1 MRFIVYGAGA
11 IGGVL
16 GGRLFQAGEDVMLIA
31 RGPHHDAIRDV
42 GLTIEC
48 PTGSVTL
55 PVPVVDHPS
64 RITFTGDD
72 VVLLAVKGQHTADAI
87 AALDAAAPDGVPVV
101 SLQNGVENERRLL
114 RTFADVYPV
123 CVMMPAA
130 HLEPGVVQASSTPV
144 EGILDIGRHPE
155 GVDDRAEAIVAAFRR
170 AGFDSVAR
178 PDIARWKRRKLL
190 LNLATAIDAVCGLE
204 GAGSR
209 LYELVVDEGVRC
221 FDAAGLDVAP
231 RTRTASDA
239 TASSTCSPSPGSPG
253 RERRPGRAS
262 SAAPA
267 ASRPTSST
275 ARSSWSAGSTASPP
289 PPTASS
295 SALPSSAPGS
305 TADPDPWH
313 RMKCSRCSAHRH
325 RERPHPV
332 RRGAG
337 AAEGLAHAARRR
349 GPQHRVLRNGL
360 GRWGAPLAQVAQRVG
375 LTDLSRITWLGR

>member
-16 GGRLFQAGEDVMLIA
+16 GGRLFQAGEDVVLIA

-48 PTGSVTL
+48 PTGSATL

-64 RITFTGDD
+64 RITFTDDD

-144 EGILDIGRHPE
+144 EGILDIGRHPD
-155 GVDDRAEAIVAAFRR
+155 GVDDRAEAIAAAFRR

-190 LNLATAIDAVCGLE
+190 LNLANAIDAVCGLE
-204 GAGSR
+204 GSGID
-209 LYELVVDEGVRC
+209 LYLRASAEGERC
-221 FDAAGLDVAP
+221 FEAAGLAL
-231 RTRTASDA
+231 ASPEEDHERRDGVLQEQPIA
-239 TASSTCSPSPGSPG
+239 G
-253 RERRPGRAS
+253 RER
-262 SAAPA
+262 
-267 ASRPTSST
+267 
-275 ARSSWSAGSTASPP
+275 AGS
-289 PPTASS
+289 
-295 SALPSSAPGS
+295 
-305 TADPDPWH
+305 
-313 RMKCSRCSAHRH
+313 
-325 RERPHPV
+325 
-332 RRGAG
+332 
-337 AAEGLAHAARRR
+337 
-349 GPQHRVLRNGL
+349 
-360 GRWGAPLAQVAQRVG
+360 
-375 LTDLSRITWLGR
+375 

>member
-16 GGRLFQAGEDVMLIA
+16 GGRLFQAGEDVVFIA

-64 RITFTGDD
+64 QITFTGDD

-130 HLEPGVVQASSTPV
+130 HLEPGVVQASSIPV
-144 EGILDIGRHPE
+144 EGILDIGRHPD
-155 GVDDRAEAIVAAFRR
+155 GVDDRAEAVGAAFRR

-190 LNLATAIDAVCGLE
+190 LNLANTIDAVCGLE
-204 GAGSR
+204 GAGLD
-209 LYELVVDEGVRC
+209 LYLRVQDEGVRC
-221 FDAAGLDVAP
+221 LEAAGLDVATKEEDDARRDGVLNIAP
-231 RTRTASDA
+231 IAGRDRAGSSGWQSLQRSTGTVESDYLNGEIVLLGRLHGIPTPA
-239 TASSTCSPSPGSPG
+239 NALLQRLANQCAREHRPPGSM
-253 RERRPGRAS
+253 
-262 SAAPA
+262 APEDVLA
-267 ASRPTSST
+267 ILDGTSQ
-275 ARSSWSAGSTASPP
+275 P
-289 PPTASS
+289 
-295 SALPSSAPGS
+295 
-305 TADPDPWH
+305 
-313 RMKCSRCSAHRH
+313 
-325 RERPHPV
+325 
-332 RRGAG
+332 
-337 AAEGLAHAARRR
+337 
-349 GPQHRVLRNGL
+349 
-360 GRWGAPLAQVAQRVG
+360 
-375 LTDLSRITWLGR
+375 